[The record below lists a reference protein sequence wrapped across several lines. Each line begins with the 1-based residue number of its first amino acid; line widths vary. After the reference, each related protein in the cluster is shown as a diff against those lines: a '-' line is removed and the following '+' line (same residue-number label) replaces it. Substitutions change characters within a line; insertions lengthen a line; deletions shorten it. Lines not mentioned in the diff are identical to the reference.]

1 MKKQLL
7 LLAKMGIKI
16 PAPTNNPK
24 KVKVWQKFIA
34 SLCMWRVSVCKA
46 FMILSLDND
55 LSLQEEE
62 KLMKLM
68 NGWFSDNLLIHGK
81 RKEINIIM
89 YDNVLMH
96 RKYIRNKKHIIVCK
110 KSNRRSFAPLFLYV
124 RKIRACFWTA
134 FSVYLHHIF
143 FRIKLNVRY
152 DNNHRAIRDRMR
164 WMCLCASWSG
174 SSFWRSCRRRWRKMR
189 RYCFPCQ

>member
-1 MKKQLL
+1 MEKQLL

-46 FMILSLDND
+46 SMILSLDND

-110 KSNRRSFAPLFLYV
+110 KSNRRSFCSSFSLCEKDKSLFLNG
-124 RKIRACFWTA
+124 
-134 FSVYLHHIF
+134 F
-143 FRIKLNVRY
+143 FCILTSY
-152 DNNHRAIRDRMR
+152 I
-164 WMCLCASWSG
+164 
-174 SSFWRSCRRRWRKMR
+174 
-189 RYCFPCQ
+189 Y